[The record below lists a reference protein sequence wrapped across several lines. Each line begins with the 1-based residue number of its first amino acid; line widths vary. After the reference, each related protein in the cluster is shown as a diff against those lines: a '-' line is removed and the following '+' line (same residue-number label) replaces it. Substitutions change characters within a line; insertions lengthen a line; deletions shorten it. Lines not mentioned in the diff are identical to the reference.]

1 MSTVCLSVLPISGIE
16 RNIIMNEFTYKQ
28 LETNYKFKTTRNA

>member
-16 RNIIMNEFTYKQ
+16 KNIIINELTYKQ
-28 LETNYKFKTTRNA
+28 LETNFKFKTIINE